1 MKNKLMSAIQ
11 FALVALVLGC
21 AGNVFAQNPPRV
33 GGFKSASATD
43 KGVVAAADFATK
55 SLAKSE
61 EVNITL
67 DSVIK
72 AEYQVVQGMNYRLY
86 FQTLYTTENDEEF
99 FMCVNATVYRDLK
112 NNYKLS
118 KWEEAECPAEEE

>member
-1 MKNKLMSAIQ
+1 MKNKLTMVIQ
-11 FALVALVLGC
+11 FALIALVLGC
-21 AGNVFAQNPPRV
+21 AGNVFAQNVPMV
-33 GGFKSASATD
+33 GGFKSTSVAD

-55 SLAKSE
+55 TIAKSE

-67 DSVIK
+67 DSVLK

-86 FQTLYTTENDEEF
+86 FQTLFTTENDEQF

-118 KWEEAECPAEEE
+118 KWEEAECPSEE